1 MTPMTTTLTEQ
12 EYKSTMTG
20 KMTDVTESAQPI
32 VNIWPYVEILRND
45 KIVLDYVFTNEFIE
59 SVYTNGDGSFHHVL
73 LPTDNKN
80 IFIVLIID
88 VIGQTIKGHFKL
100 DLNQQYGLSQI

>member
-1 MTPMTTTLTEQ
+1 MTTELTEQ

-20 KMTDVTESAQPI
+20 KMTDVTESAEPI
-32 VNIWPYVEILRND
+32 VDIWPYVEILTKD
-45 KIVLDYVFTNEFIE
+45 KIVLDYVFSNELVE

-80 IFIVLIID
+80 LFIVLVID
-88 VIGQTIKGHFKL
+88 VIGQRIKGHFKL
-100 DLNQQYGLSQI
+100 DLNEQYGLS

>member
-1 MTPMTTTLTEQ
+1 MTTELTEK

-20 KMTDVTESAQPI
+20 KMTDATESAEPI
-32 VNIWPYVEILRND
+32 VDIWPYVEILTKD
-45 KIVLDYVFTNEFIE
+45 KIVLDYVFANELVE

-80 IFIVLIID
+80 VFIVLVID
-88 VIGQTIKGHFKL
+88 VIRQRIKGHFKL
-100 DLNQQYGLSQI
+100 DLNEQYGLS

>member
-1 MTPMTTTLTEQ
+1 MTIELTEQ

-20 KMTDVTESAQPI
+20 KMTDVTASAKP
-32 VNIWPYVEILRND
+32 VVDIWPYVEILRNE
-45 KIVLDYVFTNEFIE
+45 KIVPDYVFANELVE

-80 IFIVLIID
+80 VLIILIID
-88 VIGQTIKGHFKL
+88 VVGQRIKGHFKL
-100 DLNQQYGLSQI
+100 DLTQQYGLS

>member
-1 MTPMTTTLTEQ
+1 MTTELTEQ

-20 KMTDVTESAQPI
+20 KMTDVTESAEPALD
-32 VNIWPYVEILRND
+32 IWPYVEILRNEQ
-45 KIVLDYVFTNEFIE
+45 IVLDYVFTAELVE

-80 IFIVLIID
+80 VFIVLIID
-88 VIGQTIKGHFKL
+88 AVGTK
-100 DLNQQYGLSQI
+100 

>member
-1 MTPMTTTLTEQ
+1 MAPMTVELTEQ

-20 KMTDVTESAQPI
+20 QMTDITESAEPI
-32 VNIWPYVEILRND
+32 VDIWLYVEILRND
-45 KIVLDYVFTNEFIE
+45 KVVLDYVFTNELVE

-80 IFIVLIID
+80 VFIVLVID
-88 VIGQTIKGHFKL
+88 VIGQQIMGHFKL
-100 DLNQQYGLSQI
+100 DLNQQYGLS